1 MMWEGLPSHG
11 CRQGSAIEQSWMLK
25 KRHARRHS
33 LAWGCDVTKIVMS
46 TISGLPGQGAP
57 DPIVRR
63 VDGGIAQNAGRPAS
77 LTNGKDPPFRAIPVG
92 EIGLSRTRR
101 NLQRAFDW
109 LGPAAFLAPNS
120 NAISILWLALV

>member
-1 MMWEGLPSHG
+1 M
-11 CRQGSAIEQSWMLK
+11 C
-25 KRHARRHS
+25 
-33 LAWGCDVTKIVMS
+33 

-63 VDGGIAQNAGRPAS
+63 VEGGIAQNAGRPAS

-92 EIGLSRTRR
+92 EIRARR

-109 LGPAAFLAPNS
+109 LEPAAFLDPNS
-120 NAISILWLALV
+120 NAISTLWLALAPPPPPPPPPLVRKRARIPTTRPSNI

>member
-1 MMWEGLPSHG
+1 M
-11 CRQGSAIEQSWMLK
+11 C
-25 KRHARRHS
+25 
-33 LAWGCDVTKIVMS
+33 

-63 VDGGIAQNAGRPAS
+63 VEGGIAQNAGRPAS

-101 NLQRAFDW
+101 NPQRAFDW
-109 LGPAAFLAPNS
+109 LEPAAFLECDLDSLAGSSLVRKRARIPTHE
-120 NAISILWLALV
+120 AIQHLKLTLSSMEVRPRRR